1 MLRSPVSPVS
11 RVTDALGLREG
22 EAARTARLFVFIF
35 LMTASI
41 VLGKSAQRGIF
52 LAAYPRS
59 AIPDAFLLSA
69 AVLAVASFAT
79 SAAAGRLGLK
89 RLVQLL
95 LAIGTSLLALASYA
109 VRAGQPFAPMATYV
123 IVEAL
128 ASLLL
133 VQGWSVTTEALDVR
147 AAKRLLPLIGVAAGL
162 AWTVGGLSV
171 PELVRW
177 VGAPSLLL
185 AVCGL
190 LVSTG
195 VALEVIGR
203 LDLASPGSPG
213 SPGSRDAEPRDS
225 TSFWATAIGSL
236 RYIFSEPLLRVLAA
250 IITLDLLV
258 EQVTD
263 FQLFSVAQEAFHA
276 EPARIAAFMGRFYG
290 ATGAIT
296 LVASFTFSGRLLAR
310 VGSTRSMTLAALW
323 VLCLSLAFLVSPT
336 FLVIVLVAGGDRILK
351 QSLSAPAR
359 TQIMGALP
367 AVRRAQAGAVLRGI
381 LASAFAV
388 VGATALK
395 LLQKEIPVR
404 WLSLAT
410 ALMAA
415 ALLVAILGFLRRG
428 YVLALRRTVDKRR
441 LDLDAPGEAQRSLDR
456 EQVALLGAELRS
468 ADVER
473 AQFAASMLAN
483 GEISLVRPLLQG
495 ALEHPSAQVQASAVQ
510 ALSSFGQRSD
520 AGAIARTLQRSGDA
534 RVQCAC
540 LRALAKLEAKEEL
553 PAVERLCE
561 AADPRVRALARACLA
576 RFEASQLD
584 RFRSMLTSADEAERA
599 AAAWAVGQVQ
609 LTDEELRSSF
619 AHLLDDSSLAVRREA
634 VGAAG
639 WFADL
644 TIVKGLV
651 FALAEQTV
659 APAAYDAFPQ
669 LDDSGVQSVELALRD
684 APAAVIS
691 QTASALSRGAGD
703 RSLDLLTTLLGHED
717 ASVRHRAARSLMA
730 QRRTRDEWH
739 PDGPRLMSAILA
751 ELERGYR
758 FYATLIALAQARPAS
773 LSDEARR
780 FLGGEIRLRIRQT
793 EDRLLALI
801 AVASDRRVA
810 GMSGQL
816 RDASP
821 QTLARVIELLEQS
834 IDAELARLVV
844 PFIEPQTAEARS
856 KEAHERFHV
865 PPQYWSDP
873 MAGII
878 DMNDEHLRRCALLA
892 WRERMKAEYPAMAD
906 HDQPLLHLVERIR
919 FLRSVPLFKELAPE
933 DLMKLAEIAEP
944 VEQVAG
950 HRIFKKGDPGE
961 VLCVVVRGRVEIRD
975 EGRVIASQGEHE
987 FFGELA
993 VLDHEARS
1001 ADAFCAEDTELLQ
1014 IGAADLEE
1022 LMDRR
1027 PEIAKEIIRV
1037 LARRLRQT
1045 TRAMLSLGPAAPAP
1059 SRTGNAR

>member
-1 MLRSPVSPVS
+1 MLRSPVSSV
-11 RVTDALGLREG
+11 RRITDALGLREG

-69 AVLAVASFAT
+69 AVLAVVSFAT

-95 LAIGTSLLALASYA
+95 LAIGTGLMAFAFYA

-123 IVEAL
+123 IVEVL
-128 ASLLL
+128 SSLLL

-171 PELVRW
+171 PELVKW

-195 VALEVIGR
+195 VALEIIGR
-203 LDLASPGSPG
+203 LDLASPDSP
-213 SPGSRDAEPRDS
+213 SSRDAEPRGS
-225 TSFWATAIGSL
+225 TSFWATATGSL
-236 RYIFSEPLLRVLAA
+236 RYIFSEPLMRVLAA

-263 FQLFSVAQEAFHA
+263 FQLFSVAQESFHA
-276 EPARIAAFMGRFYG
+276 APARIAAFMGNFYA

-296 LVASFTFSGRLLAR
+296 LVATLTFSGRVLAR
-310 VGSTRSMTLAALW
+310 VGSTRSMTLAAFW

-336 FLVIVLVAGGDRILK
+336 FPVIVLVTGGDRILK
-351 QSLSAPAR
+351 QSLSSPAR

-367 AVRRAQAGAVLRGI
+367 AVRRAQAGAVLRGV
-381 LASAFAV
+381 LGSAFAV
-388 VGATALK
+388 VGASVLK
-395 LLQKEIPVR
+395 LLQKEVPVR
-404 WLSLAT
+404 WLSVAT
-410 ALMAA
+410 ALLAA
-415 ALLVAILGFLRRG
+415 ALLAAILGFLRRG
-428 YVLALRRTVDKRR
+428 YVLALQRTVDKRR

-456 EQVALLGAELRS
+456 EQVVLLGEELRS
-468 ADVER
+468 ADVDR
-473 AQFAASMLAN
+473 VQFATSMLAN
-483 GEISLVRPLLQG
+483 GEISLVRPLLQE
-495 ALEHPSAQVQASAVQ
+495 ALGHPSAQAQTSAVQ
-510 ALSSFGQRSD
+510 ALSSFGQPSD
-520 AGAIARTLQRSGDA
+520 AGAIVQTLQRSDDDQV
-534 RVQCAC
+534 RCAC
-540 LRALAKLEAKEEL
+540 LIALAKLEAKGEM
-553 PAVERLCE
+553 PAVARFCD

-576 RFEASQLD
+576 RFDASQLD
-584 RFRSMLTSADEAERA
+584 RFRSMLTSTDEAERA
-599 AAAWAVGQVQ
+599 AAAWAVGRVQ
-609 LTDEELRSSF
+609 LTDEVLRGSF

-644 TIVKGLV
+644 PIVTGLV
-651 FALAEQTV
+651 FALDEHTV
-659 APAAYDAFPQ
+659 APAAFDAFSQ
-669 LDDSGVQSVELALRD
+669 LDDLGIQSVELALRD

-691 QTASALSRGAGD
+691 RTASALSRGAGD
-703 RSLDLLTTLLGHED
+703 RSVDLLTTLLGHED

-730 QRRTRDEWH
+730 QRRSRDDWH

-751 ELERGYR
+751 ELEQGYR
-758 FYATLIALAQARPAS
+758 YYATLIALAEPQPAS
-773 LSDEARR
+773 VSDEARR
-780 FLGGEIRLRIRQT
+780 FLGGEIRSRIRQT

-810 GMSGQL
+810 RLSGQL

-821 QTLARVIELLEQS
+821 QTVARVIELLEQS

-844 PFIEPQTAEARS
+844 PFIEAQTAEARS

-865 PPQYWSDP
+865 PPQYWSDA

-892 WRERMKAEYPAMAD
+892 WRERMVAEYPAMAD
-906 HDQPLLHLVERIR
+906 REQPLLHLVERIR
-919 FLRSVPLFKELAPE
+919 FLRSVPLFKQLAPE
-933 DLMKLAEIAEP
+933 DLMKLAEIADP
-944 VEQVAG
+944 VEYVAG

-975 EGRVIASQGEHE
+975 EGRVIASQGAHE

-1001 ADAFCAEDTELLQ
+1001 ADAVCAEDTELLQ
-1014 IGAADLEE
+1014 IGAPDLEE

-1059 SRTGNAR
+1059 LPPRAGNG